1 MKRALQKLVF
11 VSVGAALNLGSRL
24 PLIGGVFARYESA
37 WQGWGER
44 SWLQQ
49 SLQDARFDIDAATR
63 QELQRRHRY
72 WVSNSQLVQKIRSL
86 FIQFS
91 VGPSG
96 LQCVP
101 NSSDE
106 EWNECRANSFEVWSR
121 CPDVSSLS
129 SLRQLTITWAGQL
142 FDDGEFFILKTKDKK
157 GRPAIQTIEAHRVA
171 TPSGTKEFRGRPIVD
186 GVVTDANGRPTHYAV
201 RVGEIEKN
209 NQPPASDDFVFVEA
223 SHIIHKFKV
232 QRPGQL
238 RGLPEGFSCMNILHD
253 FDDLQKLEM
262 QCAKLAAE
270 IATVETNPSGEL
282 DTYANRKARMRIM
295 TQDGGGNAATKTVYS
310 DYNVSF
316 AGKRYALRT
325 GDKLENFMV
334 NRPTVV
340 QQQYWDLL
348 ITQICCGYKTPKLL
362 AMPYSLQG
370 TVTRADLDVCA
381 NQYRF
386 NFEIIADA
394 LREIYEWQG
403 VWANDFDMTQ
413 DGVAPDDHHR
423 VVIRAP
429 RAPNVD
435 IGYTAKN
442 LETELGLGVKTMQ
455 DVYAERQQ
463 DWREQTVQIA
473 EYLAFVKKTAAK
485 FGVEAGQITKLAIEN
500 ESPAEE
506 ATETEG
512 EPTETTETQ
521 VEA

>member
-1 MKRALQKLVF
+1 MKIFARIWN
-11 VSVGAALNLGSRL
+11 GIRR
-24 PLIGGVFARYESA
+24 VFARYESA

-86 FIQFS
+86 FIQFA

-106 EWNECRANSFEVWSR
+106 TWNECRATSFEAWSHR
-121 CPDVSSLS
+121 PDVSSLS
-129 SLRQLTITWAGQL
+129 NLRQLTVTWAGQL
-142 FDDGEFFILKTKDKK
+142 FDDGEFFILKTRDKK
-157 GRPAIQTIEAHRVA
+157 GRPAIQTIEAHRVC
-171 TPSGTKEFRGRPIVD
+171 TPSGKLKEYKGRPVVD
-186 GVVTDANGRPTHYAV
+186 GIVCDDNGRPTHYAV
-201 RVGEIEKN
+201 RVSPVQKSY
-209 NQPPASDDFVFVEA
+209 QTPQDDDFTFVEA
-223 SHIIHKFKV
+223 SNVIHKFKV
-232 QRPGQL
+232 HRPGQL
-238 RGLPEGFSCMNILHD
+238 RGLPEGFSCMNVLHD

-295 TQDGGGNAATKTVYS
+295 TQDGSGNAATKTVYS
-310 DYNVSF
+310 DYNVTL
-316 AGKRYALRT
+316 AGKRYALRS

-362 AMPYSLQG
+362 VMPYSLQG

-381 NQYRF
+381 NQFRV
-386 NFEIIADA
+386 NFELVAEA

-413 DGVAPDDHHR
+413 DGEAPDDHHC
-423 VVIRAP
+423 VVIRPP

-442 LETELGLGVKTMQ
+442 LETELTLGVKTMQ
-455 DVYAERQQ
+455 DVFAERQQ
-463 DWREQTVQIA
+463 NWREQTKQIA
-473 EYLAFVKKTAAK
+473 EYLAFVKRTAAE
-485 FGVEAGQITKLAIEN
+485 FGVDPGQITKLAVET

-506 ATETEG
+506 AAEIETDASTA
-512 EPTETTETQ
+512 PAANPQ
-521 VEA
+521 DA